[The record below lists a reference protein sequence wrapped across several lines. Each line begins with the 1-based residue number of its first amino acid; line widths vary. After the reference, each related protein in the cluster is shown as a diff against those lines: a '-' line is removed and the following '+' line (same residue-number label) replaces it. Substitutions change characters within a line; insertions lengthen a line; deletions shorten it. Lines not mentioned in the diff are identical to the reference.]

1 MDEMTQITDSILS
14 NDTVEVER
22 LTAVFLSESF
32 DTPMFSWE
40 WRDNPKREA
49 ILIGLTF
56 MHTKPD
62 AVNLDDKTEI
72 FRFMGDTSTFVEYI
86 KYIETSEGIT
96 GWVRLFN
103 EMAQEHYL
111 ETDTPD
117 TLIGGYNEFLQ
128 ANDIMHP
135 ITEAMK
141 NLFPKILEKTSMD
154 VSIIDETD
162 EFSEDFRNDWV

>member
-1 MDEMTQITDSILS
+1 MDEMTQMTESILS
-14 NDTVEVER
+14 NDTAEVER

-49 ILIGLTF
+49 LLIGLTF
-56 MHTKPD
+56 MHTQPD
-62 AVNLDDKTEI
+62 AVNLQDKTEI
-72 FRFMGDTSTFVEYI
+72 FRFMGNTSTFVEYI

-111 ETDTPD
+111 EIDVLRQIFYTYINLLLATSLHFFDMFCD
-117 TLIGGYNEFLQ
+117 GFLLFFFQFLKLQFQIFWISCQENNQLQ
-128 ANDIMHP
+128 A
-135 ITEAMK
+135 
-141 NLFPKILEKTSMD
+141 LC
-154 VSIIDETD
+154 
-162 EFSEDFRNDWV
+162 